1 MISSMIGHPQR
12 GEAAEY
18 YHRYI
23 DRIDNPDIIAELKRQ
38 LEQTTVVLNSISEEK
53 SVYRYGP
60 DRWSIRQMWGH
71 VNDTERVF
79 VLRALWFARGMESAL
94 PSFDQDVVVAG
105 AHSDEIDWSRH
116 VEEFRNVRLATISF
130 FGNLPQEA
138 WMRTGTASGFSFT
151 VRALAYIAA
160 GHVDHHLSVL
170 RERYL

>member
-1 MISSMIGHPQR
+1 MSSMIGLPQR
-12 GEAAEY
+12 SEAAEY

-23 DRIDNPDIIAELKRQ
+23 DRIDNPDITAELKRQ
-38 LEQTTVVLNSISEEK
+38 LEQATVVLNSISGEK
-53 SVYRYGP
+53 SLYRYAS
-60 DRWSIRQMWGH
+60 DKWSIRQMWGH

-79 VLRALWFARGMESAL
+79 VLRALWFARGLESAL

-105 AHSDEIDWSRH
+105 ARSDEIEWSRH

-130 FGNLPQEA
+130 FGNLPREA
-138 WMRTGTASGFSFT
+138 WKRVGIASGFSFT

-160 GHVDHHLSVL
+160 GHVDHHMSIL